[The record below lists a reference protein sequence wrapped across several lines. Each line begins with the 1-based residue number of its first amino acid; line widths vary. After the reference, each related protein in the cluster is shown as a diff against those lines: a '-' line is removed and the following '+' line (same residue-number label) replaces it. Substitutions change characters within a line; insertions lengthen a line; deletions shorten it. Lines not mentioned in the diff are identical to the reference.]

1 MDSVTG
7 SAHFRACFG
16 FGTRGKID
24 QVEVIFG
31 SEFANDVVII
41 INVSGAVIKS
51 ILSGNIV
58 IVIGTYFMTRHEYDV
73 NIIRKHFFNHP
84 AIVTLICAQRN
95 KGLFCAE
102 HNSLIVHAE
111 HHYDDVGIKVKYVGF
126 YASSRVI
133 CRVSTDTCINNTCT
147 KFTAEHF
154 YPSGKSGYTVT
165 KSNNFFA
172 DKWAANRSVA
182 DCINFYIGI
191 EGGTITVCYCR
202 NGNTVCVTDNEL

>member
-1 MDSVTG
+1 
-7 SAHFRACFG
+7 
-16 FGTRGKID
+16 
-24 QVEVIFG
+24 
-31 SEFANDVVII
+31 
-41 INVSGAVIKS
+41 
-51 ILSGNIV
+51 
-58 IVIGTYFMTRHEYDV
+58 MTRHEYDV

-182 DCINFYIGI
+182 DSGI
-191 EGGTITVCYCR
+191 
-202 NGNTVCVTDNEL
+202 VTDVPVTLEFESSALPISPETPSLIFTR